1 MSNQSYVLG
10 KRIARGGM
18 AEIYLGKA
26 IGEAAFERIC
36 AIKRVLPHYSQEH
49 DFVEMFRDEAHI
61 CKRLQH
67 ANIVQVYDFTEVE
80 GSFALIMEHVDG
92 GDLRT
97 LLSACEKAK
106 TRPSVAMCLY
116 IAASAAR
123 GLHYAHTKTDDFTDE
138 PLGIVHRDVSPQ
150 NILVSFEGEIKITDF
165 GIASAENK
173 LTETRPGVVKGKYS
187 YMSPEQVNAKPLD
200 GRSDVFSLAIVAW
213 ECLAMKRLF
222 SGQTEV
228 ESIKRVQ
235 NCEIR
240 FDLRTLNPEVDEEL
254 YQIIMRGLTGDRTKR
269 YQSAAAFEKDLLRYL
284 NSRYSD
290 FNASELGNFVKK
302 ILAEQRH
309 KSHDYIKETLAL
321 TGESKRQK
329 DRKELRSSIAKDGV
343 LSAFQPEIELD
354 TRGLKAGSKLQTN
367 TNASLTPID
376 KGTRS
381 RQMTQHNYEVG
392 SYRSY
397 RTQRQVPP
405 QFQKKQKADSLMR
418 PMQFLLLGICLF
430 GVATFWYRDQ
440 IFDAR
445 YKVDLETF
453 PKSVRVSVN
462 GKLYSRSYMSTPE
475 SIKLPPG
482 SHKLMFSRPGY
493 ASYTT
498 SISGNPRQ
506 SIRLPKVYLKRLAY
520 SKQVPVDLMSKT
532 NKMQVIV
539 NDGLFKGTTPLKM
552 ELEPGSKVK
561 ISFRPITGGGS
572 EPLKRCALIFNV
584 KLPVVSPKILI
595 GRRKSGQYFCQVVR

>member
-1 MSNQSYVLG
+1 MSKQSYVLG

-36 AIKRVLPHYSQEH
+36 AIKRVLPHYSQES

-116 IAASAAR
+116 IATSSAR
-123 GLHYAHTKTDDFTDE
+123 GLHYAHTKTDNLTDE

-150 NILVSFEGEIKITDF
+150 NILVSFEGEVKITDF

-173 LTETRPGVVKGKYS
+173 LTETRPGIVKGKYS

-200 GRSDVFSLAIVAW
+200 GRSDVFSLAIVLW

-240 FDLRTLNPEVDEEL
+240 FDLRTLNPDVDEEL
-254 YQIIMRGLTGDRTKR
+254 YQIVMRGLTGDRTKR

-284 NSRYSD
+284 NSRYSE
-290 FNASELGNFVKK
+290 FNSSELGNFVKK
-302 ILAEQRH
+302 ILAKERSQ
-309 KSHDYIKETLAL
+309 SHSYIKETLAL
-321 TGESKRQK
+321 TADANRNK
-329 DRKELRSSIAKDGV
+329 DRKELRSSFSQNHPHSI
-343 LSAFQPEIELD
+343 LQPELELD
-354 TRGLKAGSKLQTN
+354 TQHGKQGTDYKTG
-367 TNASLTPID
+367 TNASLIPMD
-376 KGTRS
+376 LGTRS
-381 RQMTQHNYEVG
+381 RQTTQHHYEVG
-392 SYRSY
+392 SYR
-397 RTQRQVPP
+397 TKRQVQP
-405 QFQKKQKADSLMR
+405 QFQKQTKPVSLR
-418 PMQFLLLGICLF
+418 LPMQWLLASVFLF
-430 GVATFWYRDQ
+430 GLAAFWYREQ

-445 YKVDLETF
+445 YKVNLETF
-453 PKSVRVSVN
+453 PESVRVSVN
-462 GKLYSRSYMSTPE
+462 GKLYSRSYLSTPE
-475 SIKLPPG
+475 AIKLPPG
-482 SHKLMFSRPGY
+482 SHKLVFSRPGY

-498 SISGNPRQ
+498 RISGSPRQ
-506 SIRLPKVYLKRLAY
+506 NIRLPKVYLKRLAY
-520 SKQVPVDLMSKT
+520 SKQVPVDLVST
-532 NKMQVIV
+532 TTPMQVIV
-539 NDGLFKGTTPLKM
+539 NDGLFKGKTPLKM
-552 ELEPGSKVK
+552 ELEPGNRVTLN
-561 ISFRPITGGGS
+561 FRPIS
-572 EPLKRCALIFNV
+572 EGESAPFKQCALIFNI

-595 GRRKSGQYFCQVVR
+595 GRKKSGQYFCRAMR

>member
-1 MSNQSYVLG
+1 MSKQSYVLG

-36 AIKRVLPHYSQEH
+36 AIKRVLPHYSQES

-116 IAASAAR
+116 MATSAAR
-123 GLHYAHTKTDDFTDE
+123 GLHYAHTKTDDLTDE

-200 GRSDVFSLAIVAW
+200 GRSDVFSLAIVLW

-240 FDLRTLNPEVDEEL
+240 FDLRTLNPDVDEEL
-254 YQIIMRGLTGDRTKR
+254 YQIVMRGLIGDRTKR

-284 NSRYSD
+284 NSRYSE
-290 FNASELGNFVKK
+290 FNSSELGNFVKK
-302 ILAEQRH
+302 ILANERSQ
-309 KSHDYIKETLAL
+309 SHEYIKQTLAL
-321 TGESKRQK
+321 TGESKQQK
-329 DRKELRSSIAKDGV
+329 DRKELRSSISQNHPHSI
-343 LSAFQPEIELD
+343 LQPELELD
-354 TRGLKAGSKLQTN
+354 ELNAKQASGFKTD
-367 TNASLTPID
+367 TNASLTPMD
-376 KGTRS
+376 LGTRS
-381 RQMTQHNYEVG
+381 RQMTQHHYEVG
-392 SYRSY
+392 SYR
-397 RTQRQVPP
+397 TKRQVPP
-405 QFQKKQKADSLMR
+405 QFQKQTKAVSFR
-418 PMQFLLLGICLF
+418 IPMQWLLASVFLF
-430 GVATFWYRDQ
+430 GLAAFWYREQ

-445 YKVDLETF
+445 YQVNLETF
-453 PKSVRVSVN
+453 PESVRVSVN
-462 GKLYSRSYMSTPE
+462 GKLYSRSYLSTPE
-475 SIKLPPG
+475 TIKLPPG
-482 SHKLMFSRPGY
+482 SHKLVFSRPGY
-493 ASYTT
+493 ASYATR
-498 SISGNPRQ
+498 ISGNPRQ

-520 SKQVPVDLMSKT
+520 SKQVPVDLIST
-532 NKMQVIV
+532 ATPMQVIV
-539 NDGLFKGTTPLKM
+539 NDGLFKGKTPLKI
-552 ELEPGSKVK
+552 ELEPANSVK
-561 ISFRPITGGGS
+561 INFRPINENES
-572 EPLKRCALIFNV
+572 VPFKQCALIFNI

-595 GRRKSGQYFCQVVR
+595 GRKKSGQYFCQAMR